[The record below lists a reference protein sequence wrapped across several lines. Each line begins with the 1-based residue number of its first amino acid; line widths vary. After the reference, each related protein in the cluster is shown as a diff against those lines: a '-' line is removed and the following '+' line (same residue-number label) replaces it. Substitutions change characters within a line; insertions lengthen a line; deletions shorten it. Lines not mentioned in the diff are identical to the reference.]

1 VAQLDVKKLTN
12 LDWVIVGGAGLAF
25 ISTFLPW
32 YSASVLG
39 FSASVSGWST
49 SYGWLGALIMIGAGV
64 YLLMA
69 KSGVNLSQ
77 VKVKSS
83 QVVIGLAAL
92 GTLIV
97 IIRWATLPSGSGGSG
112 GIGYSY
118 GPSAG
123 IYLAIIAGLAE
134 CVAAF
139 MLLRRPEAVEKTDA
153 P

>member
-1 VAQLDVKKLTN
+1 MAQLDVKKLTPI
-12 LDWVIVGGAGLAF
+12 DWVVIGGAGLAF

-49 SYGWLGALIMIGAGV
+49 TYGWLGALVMIAAGGYLLLAKAGV
-64 YLLMA
+64 D
-69 KSGVNLSQ
+69 LSS
-77 VKVKSS
+77 VKLKPVA
-83 QVVIGLAAL
+83 VVLGLAAL

-97 IIRWATLPSGSGGSG
+97 IIRWSTLPSGSGGAD

-123 IYLAIIAGLAE
+123 IYLAIISGIAE
-134 CVAAF
+134 SVAAF
-139 MLLRRPEAVEKTDA
+139 VLLRRPAEDA
-153 P
+153 PTVG

>member
-69 KSGVNLSQ
+69 KSGVNLSS
-77 VKVKSS
+77 VKVKPS

-97 IIRWATLPSGSGGSG
+97 IIRWATLPSGSGGAG

-134 CVAAF
+134 SVAAF
-139 MLLRRPEAVEKTDA
+139 MLLRRPEAAEKTDA